1 MQGERRSSE
10 GAGCGAGPVAS
21 GRVTDAPN
29 FLVIGA
35 ARSGTT
41 ALTSFLGEHPDV
53 FVATPKEPHFLAFP
67 GGAPQFVGL
76 GDDDLINRI
85 AVHDEQTWRDLFRGR
100 SERRRGEGSVTTL
113 AYPGASIPAIERFCA
128 SDCRLVVMLR
138 DPVDRAFSSWSY
150 LRSRGYDAGS
160 FEECLAAEE
169 ERTRA
174 GWSHMWQL
182 ARLSRYAEQLAPF
195 AATFGDRLL
204 VVIQEEFTADPP
216 GELRRVL
223 QFLEVDP
230 DVDIDPSR
238 RVNASGLPRS
248 RAVTSA
254 LNTLRRSPTLRRLVT
269 AAVPQRQRERVR
281 SANLDRTT
289 VDPGTRDRLA
299 ALFADDV
306 RDLQDL
312 MGRRLT
318 VWPTAAQ
325 AGGRA

>member
-1 MQGERRSSE
+1 MTGV
-10 GAGCGAGPVAS
+10 P
-21 GRVTDAPN
+21 D

-53 FVATPKEPHFLAFP
+53 FVSTPKEPHFLAFP
-67 GGAPQFVGL
+67 EGAPRFTGL
-76 GDDDLINRI
+76 GDDDLVNRS
-85 AVHDEQTWRDLFRGR
+85 VVRDEQTWRDLFRGR
-100 SERRRGEGSVTTL
+100 TERRRGEGSVTTL
-113 AYPGASIPAIERFCA
+113 AYPGASVPAIERYCA
-128 SDCRLVVMLR
+128 PGCRLVVMLR
-138 DPVDRAFSSWSY
+138 DPVDRAFSSWQY

-182 ARLSRYAEQLAPF
+182 SRLSRYAEQLAPF
-195 AATFGDRLL
+195 TARFGDRLL
-204 VVIQEEFTADPP
+204 VVVQEEFAADPA
-216 GELRRVL
+216 GQLRRVL
-223 QFLEVDP
+223 EFLDVDP

-254 LNTLRRSPTLRRLVT
+254 LNALRRSPALRRLVT

-281 SANLDRTT
+281 SANLDRTAI
-289 VDPGTRDRLA
+289 DPATRARLA
-299 ALFADDV
+299 AELAGDV
-306 RDLQDL
+306 RDLEDL
-312 MGRRLT
+312 LGRRLP
-318 VWPTAAQ
+318 VWPTA
-325 AGGRA
+325 GGARA

>member
-1 MQGERRSSE
+1 M
-10 GAGCGAGPVAS
+10 PAS
-21 GRVTDAPN
+21 GSAAADGAPGSIRLVTEAPD

-53 FVATPKEPHFLAFP
+53 FVSTPKEPHFLAFP
-67 GGAPQFVGL
+67 GGAPRFVGR
-76 GDDDLINRI
+76 GDDDLINRV
-85 AVHDEQTWRDLFRGR
+85 AVRDEQAWRDLFRGR
-100 SERRRGEGSVTTL
+100 GERRRGEGSVTTL
-113 AYPGASIPAIERFCA
+113 VHPDASIPAIERLCA
-128 SDCRLVVMLR
+128 PGCRLVVMLR

-195 AATFGDRLL
+195 AGTFGDRLL
-204 VVIQEEFTADPP
+204 VVVQEEFAVDPA
-216 GELRRVL
+216 GQLRRVL
-223 QFLEVDP
+223 EFLDVDP
-230 DVDIDPSR
+230 GVDIDPSR

-248 RAVTSA
+248 RTVTST

-281 SANLDRTT
+281 AANLDRTT
-289 VDPGTRDRLA
+289 VDPGTRARLA
-299 ALFADDV
+299 ALLADDV

-312 MGRRLT
+312 LGRRLT
-318 VWPTAAQ
+318 TWPTAAH
-325 AGGRA
+325 AEGRA

>member
-1 MQGERRSSE
+1 M
-10 GAGCGAGPVAS
+10 
-21 GRVTDAPN
+21 TDAPN

-53 FVATPKEPHFLAFP
+53 FVATPKEPHFLAFA
-67 GGAPQFVGL
+67 GGAPRFSGL

-85 AVHDEQTWRDLFRGR
+85 AVRDEQAWRGLFRGR
-100 SERRRGEGSVTTL
+100 SERRLGEGSVTTL
-113 AYPGASIPAIERFCA
+113 AYPDVSIPAIERYCA
-128 SDCRLVVMLR
+128 PGCRLVVMLR
-138 DPVDRAFSSWSY
+138 DPVDRAFSSWLY
-150 LRSRGYDAGS
+150 LRSRGHDAGS

-195 AATFGDRLL
+195 VAASRDRLL
-204 VVIQEEFTADPP
+204 VVVQEEFAADPS
-216 GELRRVL
+216 GQLRRVL
-223 QFLEVDP
+223 EFLDVDP
-230 DVDIDPSR
+230 GVDIDPSR
-238 RVNASGLPRS
+238 RVNAAGLPRS

-254 LNTLRRSPTLRRLVT
+254 LNTLRRSPSLRRLVT
-269 AAVPQRQRERVR
+269 TVVPQRQRERIR

-289 VDPGTRDRLA
+289 VDPATRARLA
-299 ALFADDV
+299 AALADDV

-312 MGRRLT
+312 LGRRLPM
-318 VWPTAAQ
+318 WPTAVDE
-325 AGGRA
+325 GGRA